1 MKIYL
6 LGMPGCGKSTIGK
19 MLATSLRLTFID
31 MDEEIEKETGK
42 SVQEIFDSDGESNFR
57 FLERQLLQMLA
68 GQDSIVVAT
77 GGGVPIHNNNME
89 LINSTGISIYLKASI
104 GQLESRLQEDLIRPL
119 LRKENLKD
127 SLAQLLT
134 EREDIY
140 SQSNYTIRVSEDPRT
155 TVQGIVEILEIKP
168 RGY

>member
-19 MLATSLRLTFID
+19 MLATSLGLTFID

-89 LINSTGISIYLKASI
+89 MINSTGISIYLKASI
-104 GQLESRLQEDLIRPL
+104 GQLESRLKEDLIRPL

-140 SQSNYTIRVSEDPRT
+140 SQSNYTIRVSEDPRI